1 MARLEAV
8 ITNMVDIFMEYAD
21 DQGHKRKLC
30 KEELQA
36 MLQKEI
42 ESADLKAKINGDDI
56 EEAMKMLD
64 KNKDDEI
71 NFREFCRCVGM
82 LATGYYHKKIGKGQK
97 KGKGKDQA
105 GDD

>member
-21 DQGHKRKLC
+21 DQGHSGKLC

-42 ESADLKAKINGDDI
+42 ESPDLKVGTPKPPSLISTVVF
-56 EEAMKMLD
+56 L
-64 KNKDDEI
+64 
-71 NFREFCRCVGM
+71 CV
-82 LATGYYHKKIGKGQK
+82 H
-97 KGKGKDQA
+97 A
-105 GDD
+105 G